1 MTAQTVADQT
11 ADIIGG
17 PVGASWVDRFKA
29 RHKDLKVKW
38 TSTLEKCRA
47 TNVNPTLV
55 GEFYD
60 ILEEVI
66 HKYNIPPENLYNM
79 DEKGIQLGI
88 GSKVAAFVDRDQRNL
103 YSVEDGNREL
113 VTIIETVS
121 ADGFALKPSVIY
133 EGVRRDL
140 EWGRNN
146 PCGAR

>member
-1 MTAQTVADQT
+1 MTAQTVTDQT
-11 ADIIGG
+11 ADIISG
-17 PVGASWVDRFKA
+17 PVGGAWVDRFKS

-66 HKYNIPPENLYNM
+66 HKYNIQPENLYNM

-88 GSKVAAFVDRDQRNL
+88 GSRVAAFVDRDQKNV

-113 VTIIETVS
+113 VTIIETIS

-133 EGVRRDL
+133 QGARRDL